1 MRGAI
6 AVHVSVARARS
17 RYGPRRL
24 RLRDGRAV
32 TLRDVAEADAKEI
45 LQAFERLSAQ
55 SRYSR
60 FLQHRKEIYAGELQR
75 GVHPRPGI
83 DFVLVATVP
92 ASDGIDIVGA
102 AQYVGVSADPKTCEF
117 AVTIA
122 EDWRCNGLA
131 TALLSRLVRRA
142 RRDGYQA
149 IEGWVLSTNA
159 PMLAVARQLDFVVD
173 HTAGEAGVVCLR
185 KGLRGARSDRAKP
198 TGRPV
203 TSS

>member
-1 MRGAI
+1 VI
-6 AVHVSVARARS
+6 AGDVSVPRARTQ
-17 RYGPRRL
+17 YGPRRL

-32 TLRDVAEADAKEI
+32 TLRNIAEADAKEI
-45 LQAFERLSAQ
+45 VQAFERLSAQ

-117 AVTIA
+117 AVTTA

-131 TALLSRLVRRA
+131 TALVSRLVHRA
-142 RRDGYQA
+142 RRDGYQT

-159 PMLAVARQLDFVVD
+159 PMLAVARHLGFVVD
-173 HTAGEAGVVCLR
+173 PAAGEAGMVCLR
-185 KGLRGARSDRAKP
+185 KRLRGARSGGCR
-198 TGRPV
+198 GRGSF
-203 TSS
+203 TR

>member
-1 MRGAI
+1 MA
-6 AVHVSVARARS
+6 
-17 RYGPRRL
+17 
-24 RLRDGRAV
+24 LRDIS
-32 TLRDVAEADAKEI
+32 EADAKEI
-45 LQAFERLSAQ
+45 VQAFERLSAQ

-102 AQYVGVSADPKTCEF
+102 AQYVGVSADLKTCEF

-122 EDWRCNGLA
+122 ENWRCNGLA
-131 TALLSRLVRRA
+131 TALVSRLVRRA
-142 RRDGYQA
+142 RRDGYRS

-159 PMLAVARQLDFVVD
+159 PMLAVARHLNFVVD
-173 HTAGEAGVVCLR
+173 HAAGEAGMVCVR
-185 KGLRGARSDRAKP
+185 KGLQGARAA
-198 TGRPV
+198 
-203 TSS
+203 